1 LDLERG
7 EQRAMR
13 LEVSV
18 PGTSANLG
26 PGFDAL
32 GLALDLRTKVSLEF
46 PTGRPGVRVIGRDAT
61 ILGRTRNLVEDGI
74 LRYLMTTGRTLPPY
88 ALTVDNRL
96 PVARGLGGSA
106 AAAVAG
112 LALGAAALGCPL
124 DPARLLPMAVDME
137 GHGDNVA
144 PAIFGGLILVWGKG
158 DGVRAR
164 SLPIAES
171 LRTVVFIPDQT
182 SSTKAARAVLPARIP
197 HADAVYNVARAAL
210 LVDALREGRAD
221 DLREAM
227 SDRLHQPYRLPALPH
242 APLIDAAIAAGALG
256 AALSGAGSSLL
267 ALCDDSTGPAVA
279 AAMRARAAELGVAG
293 EVVPL
298 AIDRRGLLL
307 TIDGVPQRLIGTA

>member
-1 LDLERG
+1 
-7 EQRAMR
+7 MR

-32 GLALDLRTKVSLEF
+32 GLALDLRTSVTLEF
-46 PTGRPGVRVIGRDAT
+46 PTGQPGVRVIGRDAA

-74 LRYLMTTGRTLPPY
+74 LRYLMMAGRTLPPY
-88 ALTVDNRL
+88 ALIVDNQL

-124 DPARLLPMAVDME
+124 NAAQLLPMAVEME

-144 PAIFGGLILVWGKG
+144 AAIYGGLVLAWGQG
-158 DGVRAR
+158 VNVRAR
-164 SLPIAES
+164 SLPIAD
-171 LRTVVFIPDQT
+171 RFRAVVFIPEQA
-182 SSTKAARAVLPARIP
+182 SSTRAARAALPPRVA
-197 HADAVYNVARAAL
+197 HADAAYNVARAAL
-210 LVDALREGRAD
+210 LVDALRDGRGE

-227 SDRLHQPYRLPALPH
+227 SDRLHHPYRLPALPH
-242 APLIDAAIAAGALG
+242 APLIEAAVEAGAFG

-267 ALCDDSTGPAVA
+267 ALCDGATVAAVA
-279 AAMRARAAELGVAG
+279 AAMRSRAAVLRVAG
-293 EVVPL
+293 EVMPL
-298 AIDRRGLLL
+298 GIDRRGLALA
-307 TIDGVPQRLIGTA
+307 IDGVEQRLVG

>member
-1 LDLERG
+1 
-7 EQRAMR
+7 MR

-32 GLALDLRTKVSLEF
+32 GLALDLRTRVTMEF
-46 PTGRPGVRVIGRDAT
+46 PSAQPGVRVVGRDSG

-74 LRYLMTTGRTLPPY
+74 LRYLMLSGRTLPPY
-88 ALTVDNRL
+88 ALTVDNQL

-112 LALGAAALGCPL
+112 LALGAAALGHRI
-124 DPARLLPMAVDME
+124 DPTRLLPLAVEME

-144 PAIFGGLILVWGKG
+144 PALLGGLVVVWGKG
-158 DGVRAR
+158 EEVRAR
-164 SLPIAES
+164 SLPIADT
-171 LRTVVFIPDQT
+171 LKAIIFIPEQT
-182 SSTKAARAVLPARIP
+182 SSTKAARAVLPARIA
-197 HADAVYNVARAAL
+197 HADAVYNVSRAAL
-210 LVDALREGRAD
+210 LVDALREGRGD

-227 SDRLHQPYRLPALPH
+227 TDRLHQPYRLPALPH
-242 APLIDAAIAAGALG
+242 ASLIDVALGAGAVG

-267 ALCDDSTGPAVA
+267 ALCEIAQAPAVA
-279 AAMRARAAELGVAG
+279 AAMRAAAAELRTPG

-298 AIDRRGLLL
+298 AISRRGLVVM
-307 TIDGVPQRLIGTA
+307 IDGVDQG

>member
-1 LDLERG
+1 
-7 EQRAMR
+7 MR

-32 GLALDLRTKVSLEF
+32 GLALALRTTVTLEF
-46 PTGRPGVRVIGRDAT
+46 PTEHPQVRVIGRDAA

-74 LRYLMTTGRTLPPY
+74 LRYLMAHGRTLPSY
-88 ALTVDNRL
+88 ALTVNNQL

-112 LALGAAALGCPL
+112 LALGAAALGHPF
-124 DPARLLPMAVDME
+124 DPAKLLTLAAEME

-144 PAIFGGLILVWGKG
+144 PAIYGGLVLVWGKG

-164 SLPIAES
+164 SLPIATNFQA
-171 LRTVVFIPDQT
+171 LIFIPEQT
-182 SSTKAARAVLPARIP
+182 SSTKAARAALPDRVP
-197 HADAVYNVARAAL
+197 HTDAVYNVARAAL
-210 LVDALREGRAD
+210 LVDALRTGRGA

-227 SDRLHQPYRLPALPH
+227 TDRLHQPYRLPALPH
-242 APLIDAAIAAGALG
+242 APLIEAAIAAGAYG

-267 ALCDDSTGPAVA
+267 ALCEIA
-279 AAMRARAAELGVAG
+279 AAPKIAAALRTCAAELRVVG

-298 AIDRRGLLL
+298 AIDRRGLRVL
-307 TIDGVPQRLIGTA
+307 IDGAEQPQGPKSMQRQ